1 MGGTLVLAC
10 AIYAVLCIQ
19 RGYAQGNC
27 YVAAPNVLRLGT
39 KETFAVMVEGDP
51 RRVQVT
57 LDTFPSKRGP
67 FFTWSKIVTSDAP
80 KISDIIVTE
89 ANLPDLDFERGHMYA
104 TLIVDCDG
112 RWKRETPIMVSPT
125 SGEHFF
131 LQTDKPIYHPGAK
144 VNVRFL
150 AVDGELK
157 PSQKNFKLEIRNPQN
172 VIVERKEF
180 RPNEDLLLT
189 HTYDLPPRTL
199 LGEWTLVMKYGY
211 NFLQN
216 TSVTFLVDKYVLP
229 RFKVELSVPDYILSD
244 FSKIPG
250 RMRARFINGQIVH
263 GVVVFKF
270 GVKHEI
276 GDVEWFSSS
285 PIPKLV
291 EGGEAEFVLERS
303 SLERSLN
310 HTLEKLFNTKGRLV
324 VRAIV
329 TEEATAA
336 KESAQTEKTVFS
348 RTPFVISLRKNPL
361 SYIPSIKCYVIA
373 EVSYVNGNPAGK
385 VLTKFSL
392 RGTNKTNEERTNADG
407 VATFA
412 ITVPI
417 NQGDVTIQVETNDP
431 AYRQDQ
437 QAKGEISLAPYSN
450 AEKGFIGIQRSDPKT
465 PAQAGRNY
473 KVTLFAH
480 RFDKISSVFCMVLS
494 KGRVQM
500 ASRMAEDKVIERSIE
515 FKVTP
520 EMTPTFRLVV
530 FATLDGSL
538 VADSVY
544 VNAEPACTTT
554 SDFVLEK
561 RGQGDSEPLALE
573 TLVATGTPGT
583 MVGLLG
589 VDQAVY
595 QLRKKDLL
603 TREKLFQSLDAKDL
617 GCGAGGGV
625 NAAEALQRSGV
636 VLVTGATMHSPRI
649 NDLGCHGR
657 RRRRR
662 HAELDMRK
670 EYEDETLRKCC
681 SRGQMRDTFLR
692 SCDDRVRI
700 LREYVEGGSEHLS
713 QDCVDAFERCCYA
726 AEDSV
731 AVRSGI
737 GDIEEITED
746 ISDVPVL
753 FRSDFYDTWLF
764 ASKIGE
770 NGRAEWTFSMP
781 PSITTWAVS
790 AVSVSPRGGVCV
802 IRPMEIVSFKKF
814 FIEVNVP
821 YSVIKTEQVDIPVT
835 VYNYDRESVK
845 ANVALI
851 GTANICSGA
860 RLGQPSVVRT
870 LNIPAG
876 RGRTVTFPVV
886 PLASGQQE
894 IHVKAVSRLG
904 SDGVKVKLNV
914 EPPGVEQQRHFTV
927 PLDPAS
933 TRGQTK
939 RDIHGSYT
947 EIFSD
952 NGTQVLKIRR
962 PSPDF
967 LVEHSQH
974 CEIDIVG
981 DAVGAALETAV
992 KDPDRAIIRPSDCG
1006 EQTMAKWAPAL
1017 YAYDY
1022 LKATNRIKADDEEG
1036 VLDYIRK
1043 GYAKMLTFRKPDG
1056 SFSIFTHI
1064 ESSLWL
1070 TAFVLRNLCEARR
1083 SVMIDESVITSGLTY
1098 MLTQQGQDGQFRDK
1112 FRLYDQRL
1120 LGGLTGPVALTAYAL
1135 LTLEEC
1141 AEDGIS
1147 PYGAETSRQR
1157 AAEYITRHLSSTD
1170 PPGVLAVAAYALSL
1184 IGHREKQSAIHW
1196 LEQKVHHNPGE
1207 KERHVQA
1214 DSLPLTTYA
1223 TSFALMTFIK
1233 EGKDIDYI
1241 TSFVR
1246 WLNQR
1251 MSPSGFQ
1258 QSTKDT
1264 VVAFQA
1270 LTKYAAYAKE
1280 NNLDL
1285 ACEVTVSNNK
1295 YFNRRLRIK
1304 RDSASVL
1311 NKIEIPDPGEQ
1322 IFVKVNGSGTGVLYF
1337 TYTYKAKVAPDD
1349 LCKFDITVNFTD
1361 ELPNIDQILT
1371 RVSRS
1376 TQGTGSKSS
1385 RSAPKRNYHIEACVR
1400 PLEDPPDGMVLLDVG
1415 LLTGFKANVSD
1426 LEQLVRDKK
1435 VDFYDP
1441 SSRNVI
1447 FYLPMIPRNTT
1458 SCVQF
1463 SLEQEFTAGKLQS
1476 SYVKAYSYYTP
1487 DFSCTRLYTPDKS
1500 SPLLNF
1506 NCDGTDVCTCAEGGC
1521 PPENPLDRFVKN
1533 KKNEFYSEDM
1543 QRDLLR
1549 EFACDEADY
1558 VWRGKMKP
1566 RSPIDGFH
1574 ELDFYIEKVLK
1585 PGQESEHR
1593 LEGSKRR
1600 IRLRDNCPSLNF
1612 SDTTKLYIIMGK
1624 DSTHTEDDG
1633 FGTPENVYLVDSS
1646 SLVFPSN
1653 LKNLKTK
1660 RLVSWFIKEFSNET
1674 TRCHG

>member
-1 MGGTLVLAC
+1 MGGPLVLAC
-10 AIYAVLCIQ
+10 AVYAVLCIQ
-19 RGYAQGNC
+19 RGYAQENC

-39 KETFAVMVEGDP
+39 KETMAVMVEGYPKIVD
-51 RRVQVT
+51 VT
-57 LDTFPSKRGP
+57 LDTYPSKRGP
-67 FFTWSKIVTSDAP
+67 FFTWSKAVTSGAP
-80 KISDIIVTE
+80 EIADIIVTE
-89 ANLPDLDFERGHMYA
+89 ANLPDLDFERGQMHV
-104 TLIVDCDG
+104 TLTVNCFG
-112 RWKRETPIMVSPT
+112 LWKREIPILVSPA

-131 LQTDKPIYHPGAK
+131 LQTDKPIYHPGAR

-157 PSQKNFKLEIRNPQN
+157 PSQKSFKLEIRNPQN

-229 RFKVELSVPDYILSD
+229 RFKVELSVPEYILSD
-244 FSKIPG
+244 FSQIPC
-250 RMRARFINGQIVH
+250 RMRARFINGQLVH
-263 GVVVFKF
+263 GVVTFQF

-276 GDVEWFSSS
+276 GDIEWLSSGTT
-285 PIPKLV
+285 PKLV
-291 EGGEAEFVLERS
+291 EGGEAEFVLQRS
-303 SLERSLN
+303 SLERRLN
-310 HTLEKLFNTKGRLV
+310 YTLEKLFNIKGRLV
-324 VRAIV
+324 VKATV

-361 SYIPSIKCYVIA
+361 SYIPSIQCYVIA
-373 EVSYVNGNPAGK
+373 EVSYVNGNPARN

-392 RGTNKTNEERTNADG
+392 LGTNKKNQDITNTDG

-412 ITVPI
+412 VTIPI
-417 NQGDVTIQVETNDP
+417 NQGDVTIQVETIDP

-437 QAKGEISLAPYSN
+437 QAKGTISLAPYSN
-450 AEKGFIGIQRSDPKT
+450 AEKGFIGIQRSDPKNL
-465 PAQAGRNY
+465 AQAGHNY
-473 KVTLFAH
+473 KATLFAH
-480 RFDKISSVFCMVLS
+480 RFDKISSVFCVVLS

-500 ASRMAEDKVIERSIE
+500 ARKMADEKVIERSIE

-530 FATLDGSL
+530 FAKLDGSL

-554 SDFVLEK
+554 SDFVLE
-561 RGQGDSEPLALE
+561 RTSQGDSEPLAEE

-625 NAAEALQRSGV
+625 NAAEALQRSGL
-636 VLVTGATMHSPRI
+636 VLVTDATMHGHRM
-649 NDLGCHGR
+649 NDLGCHGHR
-657 RRRRR
+657 RRKR
-662 HAELDMRK
+662 HAELDMLD
-670 EYEDETLRKCC
+670 EYEDKTLRKCC
-681 SRGQMRDTFLR
+681 SRGQRQDPFLR

-700 LREYVEGGSEHLS
+700 LREYVEGGSKHLS

-737 GDIEEITED
+737 GGLDEITDD

-770 NGRAEWTFSMP
+770 NGMAQWKFSMP
-781 PSITTWAVS
+781 HSITTWAVS

-821 YSVIKTEQVDIPVT
+821 YSVIKKEQVEIPVT

-845 ANVALI
+845 AKVVLI

-860 RLGQPSVVRT
+860 RLGQHSEVRT
-870 LNIPAG
+870 LDIPAG
-876 RGRTVTFPVV
+876 RGRTATFPVV

-927 PLDPAS
+927 PLDPTS
-933 TRGQTK
+933 TRGQRK
-939 RDIHGSYT
+939 RDIHNTYT

-952 NGTQVLKIRR
+952 NGTQVLQIRR
-962 PSPDF
+962 PHPDF

-992 KDPDRAIIRPSDCG
+992 KDPGRAIIKPSDCG

-1022 LKATNRIKADDEEG
+1022 LKATKRIKADDEDS

-1043 GYAKMLTFRKPDG
+1043 GYGKMLTFRQTDG
-1056 SFSIFTHI
+1056 SFSIFPHI
-1064 ESSLWL
+1064 QPSLWL

-1083 SVMIDESVITSGLTY
+1083 SVMIDESVITSGLSY
-1098 MLTQQGQDGQFRDK
+1098 MLTQQSQDGQFQDK
-1112 FRLYDQRL
+1112 HRLYDKKL

-1141 AEDGIS
+1141 AEDDIS
-1147 PYGAETSRQR
+1147 PYGGRTSRGR

-1184 IGHREKQSAIHW
+1184 IGHREKQSAVHW

-1251 MSPSGFQ
+1251 MSPRGFQ

-1295 YFNRRLRIK
+1295 HFNRRLRIK

-1349 LCKFDITVNFTD
+1349 LCKFHITVNFTE

-1376 TQGTGSKSS
+1376 TQGTFSKPSKS
-1385 RSAPKRNYHIEACVR
+1385 PHKHNYRIEACVR

-1415 LLTGFKANVSD
+1415 LLTGFKANVAD

-1435 VDFYDP
+1435 ADSYDH

-1487 DFSCTRLYTPDKS
+1487 EFSCTHLYTPDKT
-1500 SPLLNF
+1500 SPLLKF
-1506 NCDGTDVCTCAEGGC
+1506 NCEGTDVCTCAEGGC
-1521 PPENPLDRFVKN
+1521 PPENALNRFVKN
-1533 KKNEFYSEDM
+1533 KKNESYSEDM

-1558 VWRGKMKP
+1558 VWRGTMKP
-1566 RSPIDGFH
+1566 RGSIDGFH
-1574 ELDFYIEKVLK
+1574 ELHFHITKVLK
-1585 PGQESEHR
+1585 PGQESEHK
-1593 LEGSKRR
+1593 LEHSKRR
-1600 IRLRDNCPSLNF
+1600 IRLRDNCASFNI
-1612 SDTTKLYIIMGK
+1612 SHTEQYIIMGK
-1624 DSTHTEDDG
+1624 DSTLTEDDG
-1633 FGTPENVYLVDSS
+1633 FGTPEIVYLVDSS
-1646 SLVFPSN
+1646 TLVFPSN
-1653 LKNLKTK
+1653 LKNPKKK
-1660 RLVSWFIKEFSNET
+1660 RLVGWFLKEFSNET
-1674 TRCHG
+1674 TRCYG